1 MNEGYYGKVLWVDL
15 SNGTLQEKTLPDK
28 LYKQYLGGYGLAC
41 RLIYENMPANLDAL
55 SSESILGFFPGLLT
69 GTTAPLSGRYMV
81 AGKSP
86 LTGTWGDANSG
97 GTFGPEIKR
106 CGYDGILIQ
115 GIAENPK
122 YLVVTPDKKEIVD
135 ASEIWG
141 LDIIQ
146 AEEKLKE
153 KHGKFIKTAGIGQ
166 AGEKISLIS
175 GIANDGGRIAARS
188 GLGAVMGSKK
198 LKMLVLRGKERVQM
212 IDKST
217 FIDLVKIYNKEA
229 KAEEPG
235 WLWRKI
241 LKIVPNAAK
250 ILRWTNMNM
259 EGPAGMVKKIYHN
272 IGTIVANTLSAE
284 IGDSPIKNWDGIG
297 MYDFPFED
305 SKKISA
311 NEILKYKVK
320 DYGCFSCPVQCGGI
334 MKVPELGL
342 EQTHQPEYETCS
354 AFGSMLLNNDL
365 MSLFEINELCNR
377 AAIDTISTG
386 ATVAFAIECYE
397 NGLLSKEDT
406 GSLELTWGNA
416 EAIIELVKKIIKR
429 EGIGDLLADGS
440 KIAAEKIGKGSE
452 KYAMT
457 SLGQEIAMHN
467 PRKFESLGFS
477 YAFDPTPGRHTTASV
492 DFIEVGDLNEY
503 AKGLELP
510 KNWKKD
516 DIKKAKAQKITA
528 GVHQVVSCLGL
539 CYFTTLFGEYPLA
552 GLVNAL
558 TGWDIDIDELIT
570 SGLRIQTLR
579 QAFTLREGIDIANN
593 ELPGRVVGDP
603 PDKKGPLEG
612 ETTEY
617 KDFYKLYCKEMG
629 WNPKNGYP
637 LKETLKQLDLDFVI
651 KDLY

>member
-15 SNGTLQEKTLPDK
+15 SNNTLQEETLPDEM
-28 LYKQYLGGYGLAC
+28 YRQYLGGYGLAC

-55 SSESILGFFPGLLT
+55 SSDSILGFFPGLLT
-69 GTTAPLSGRYMV
+69 GTMAPLSGRYMV

-106 CGYDGILIQ
+106 CGYDGILIK
-115 GIAENPK
+115 GIAQTPK
-122 YLVVTPDKKEIVD
+122 YVVITPDEKEIID

-153 KHGKFIKTAGIGQ
+153 KHGQFIKTAGIGQ
-166 AGEKISLIS
+166 AGENISLIS
-175 GIANDGGRIAARS
+175 GIANDEGRIAARS

-198 LKMLVLRGKERVQM
+198 LKMLVLKGKERVKM
-212 IDKST
+212 NNKSI
-217 FIDLVKIYNKEA
+217 FVDLVKNYNKEA

-284 IGDSPIKNWDGIG
+284 IGDSPIKNWSGIG

-342 EQTHQPEYETCS
+342 EHTHQPEYETCS
-354 AFGSMLLNNDL
+354 AFGSLLLNNDL
-365 MSLFEINELCNR
+365 MSLFEINEMCNR

-386 ATVAFAIECYE
+386 ATVAFAIECYK

-406 GSLELTWGNA
+406 DGLELTWGNA

-429 EGIGDLLADGS
+429 EGIGDVLADGS

-467 PRKFESLGFS
+467 PRKFESLGLS
-477 YAFDPTPGRHTTASV
+477 YTYDPTPGRHTTASV

-516 DIKKAKAQKITA
+516 DIKKAKAQRITA
-528 GVHQVVSCLGL
+528 GIHQVVSCLGL
-539 CYFTTLFGEYPLA
+539 CYFTTLFGEYPIV

-558 TGWDIDIDELIT
+558 TRWNIDIDELIT
-570 SGLRIQTLR
+570 IGLRIQTLR

-603 PDKKGPLEG
+603 PDDKGPLEG
-612 ETTEY
+612 KTTEY
-617 KDFYKLYCKEMG
+617 KDFYRLYCKEMG
-629 WNPKNGYP
+629 WNPDNGYP
-637 LKETLKQLDLDFVI
+637 LKETLKQMDLDFI
-651 KDLY
+651 MRDLY